1 MKRERKSRRVA
12 GGDNTYVLCVPHI
25 VHDRPVGSFRNVHA
39 AQLHCDSCDC
49 ELDHNDGII
58 GKRIFCQR
66 LLNTWFFQVT
76 SKGGKYM
83 RSI

>member
-58 GKRIFCQR
+58 GKDF
-66 LLNTWFFQVT
+66 LSTFAKHLVL
-76 SKGGKYM
+76 S
-83 RSI
+83 SD